1 MMVARPL
8 LLLAAYLI
16 LVCDICGETLL
27 PLDAEGG
34 VGSNALGLREPPW
47 AAGAG
52 GFIRVARVR
61 LTPSLGIRTRPRR
74 SPRNGMSLPDATSF

>member
-16 LVCDICGETLL
+16 FVCGICGETLL

-34 VGSNALGLREPPW
+34 VGSIALGARAW
-47 AAGAG
+47 APAPTDSFGSRG
-52 GFIRVARVR
+52 CG
-61 LTPSLGIRTRPRR
+61 SL
-74 SPRNGMSLPDATSF
+74 LY

>member
-27 PLDAEGG
+27 PLDAEGS
-34 VGSNALGLREPPW
+34 VGSNALGLREPPGRP
-47 AAGAG
+47 APTDSFGSRG
-52 GFIRVARVR
+52 CG
-61 LTPSLGIRTRPRR
+61 SL
-74 SPRNGMSLPDATSF
+74 LH

>member
-1 MMVARPL
+1 MMMVARPL

-16 LVCDICGETLL
+16 FVCGICGETLL

-34 VGSNALGLREPPW
+34 VGSIALGARAW
-47 AAGAG
+47 AAGAD

-61 LTPSLGIRTRPRR
+61 LTPLLGIRTRQRR
-74 SPRNGMSLPDATSF
+74 SPRNEMSLPDATSF